1 MRRIDREVA
10 DLQELC
16 RMLDGCDVL
25 HVGLCQHNVPY
36 VVPLSFGWESVD
48 GRLVLWFHCARQ
60 GRKTAMLKANPAVS
74 VCASRFVRYDQ
85 TAAGVTARYESV
97 MGEGTASEAED
108 EDSRLH
114 GLELILAHCG
124 YGQVRPAG
132 CRNLGGAA
140 VWKIVL
146 DTVTAKRNLRQPS

>member
-16 RMLDGCDVL
+16 RMLDACDVL

-132 CRNLGGAA
+132 CRNLAGAA
-140 VWKIVL
+140 VRKIVL
-146 DTVTAKRNLRQPS
+146 DSVSAKRSLRQLG